1 NMLAAS
7 SAAIA
12 AEVPLNVIKTSL
24 EELTGVD
31 GRFEQVFADQPF
43 AAIVDYTH
51 TPDSLE
57 NVLQT
62 IKEFANKNVYVV
74 VGCRGDR
81 DRTKRPLM
89 ADIAVKYADRDI
101 FTSDNP
107 RTEDPQTILEDMT
120 EGLTQ
125 KHYEVLENRKDA
137 IYRAVE

>member
-1 NMLAAS
+1 IYNMLAAS

-12 AEVPLNVIKTSL
+12 AQVPSNVLKTAL
-24 EELTGVD
+24 EELTGVA
-31 GRFEQVFADQPF
+31 GRFEQVVAGQPS
-43 AAIVDYTH
+43 AAIVDYAH

-62 IKEFANKNVYVV
+62 IKEYAKKNVYVV
-74 VGCRGDR
+74 VGCGGDR

-89 ADIAVKYADRDI
+89 ADIAVKYADRAI

-137 IYRAVE
+137 IY